1 MALPNDV
8 CKIAYDGNFDKF
20 RNLINE
26 NRDLLTERD
35 EVSHTV
41 FCGFNILKNILKVNR
56 FATNPLATKSGF
68 TTSQ

>member
-1 MALPNDV
+1 MVMPNDV

-35 EVSHTV
+35 EVSHTA
-41 FCGFNILKNILKVNR
+41 FYGFNIKKNILKVNH
-56 FATNPLATKSGF
+56 FATNPLAAKSGF

>member
-1 MALPNDV
+1 MESNAANDI

-35 EVSHTV
+35 EASHIV
-41 FCGFNILKNILKVNR
+41 FYGFNI
-56 FATNPLATKSGF
+56 
-68 TTSQ
+68 